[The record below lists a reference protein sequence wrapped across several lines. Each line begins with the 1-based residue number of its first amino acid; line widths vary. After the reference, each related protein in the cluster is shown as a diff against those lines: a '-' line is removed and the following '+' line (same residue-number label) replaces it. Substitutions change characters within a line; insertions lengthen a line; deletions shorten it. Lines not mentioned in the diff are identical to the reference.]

1 MLPPNEFSIG
11 RTALSTSHRSTA
23 YSELNRRSINLKV
36 REATNNYT
44 PCSIQ
49 KNKNT
54 KAQVTPTENQEE
66 IQLAIRHIMVF

>member
-1 MLPPNEFSIG
+1 MNSQLVELLCPQATVQQPTVSWTEEV
-11 RTALSTSHRSTA
+11 LTS
-23 YSELNRRSINLKV
+23 KF
-36 REATNNYT
+36 REATDNHT

-54 KAQVTPTENQEE
+54 KAQVTPTEKQEE